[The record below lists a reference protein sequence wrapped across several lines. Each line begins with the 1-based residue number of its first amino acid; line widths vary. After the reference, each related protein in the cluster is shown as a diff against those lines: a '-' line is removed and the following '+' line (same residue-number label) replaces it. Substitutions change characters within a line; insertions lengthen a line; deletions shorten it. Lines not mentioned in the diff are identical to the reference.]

1 MTNTALAGERPGP
14 GSDDWDG
21 SADRRAVPGLRLP
34 ADRAADGAQAV
45 RHVDEAV
52 PGPGLVGVE
61 AGPVVADREQEPA
74 GLLPDADL
82 RAGLRCVLGRV
93 LQGLQAAEVD
103 RGLHPLGVAPDAVGA
118 HRDRDRAPA
127 RRGAQRV

>member
-1 MTNTALAGERPGP
+1 MTTPLRGHGWPR
-14 GSDDWDG
+14 SDDG
-21 SADRRAVPGLRLP
+21 YRPADRRAVPGLRFP

-61 AGPVVADREQEPA
+61 AGPVVADREQQPA
-74 GLLPDADL
+74 GLLPDPDL
-82 RAGLRCVLGRV
+82 RARLGCVLGRV

-103 RGLHPLGVAPDAVGA
+103 G
-118 HRDRDRAPA
+118 
-127 RRGAQRV
+127 